1 MDYLSAKEVADKW
14 NITIRQIQKLCA
26 TGRIEGAMRLGDGK
40 IWLIPKNAEK
50 PTDGRR
56 NNINKK

>member
-56 NNINKK
+56 NNIDKK